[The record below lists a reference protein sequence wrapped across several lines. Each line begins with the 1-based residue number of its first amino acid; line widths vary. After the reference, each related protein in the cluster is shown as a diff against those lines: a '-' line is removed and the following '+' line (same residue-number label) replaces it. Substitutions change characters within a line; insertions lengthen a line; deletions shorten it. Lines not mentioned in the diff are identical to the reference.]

1 MLERVQQE
9 PALTLAMV
17 QAAVA
22 LAVGFNLP
30 VTPEQVALIVAFTA
44 AVLGWV
50 TRTQVTPAGKPDVR

>member
-1 MLERVQQE
+1 MMERIEQE

-22 LAVGFNLP
+22 LAVGFGLP
-30 VTPEQVALIVAFTA
+30 VTPEQVSLIVAFSA

-50 TRTQVTPAGKPDVR
+50 TRTQVTPAGKPSP

>member
-1 MLERVQQE
+1 MERIHQE

-22 LAVGFNLP
+22 LAVGFGLP
-30 VTPEQVALIVAFTA
+30 VTPEQVSLIVAFSA

-50 TRTQVTPAGKPDVR
+50 TRTQVTPAGKPDGP

>member
-22 LAVGFNLP
+22 LAVGFGLP